1 MKIKVLFF
9 LLFISTLLMSFE
21 LPKNINKKVTK
32 EIKSVY
38 KVATFSLEVITVSDE
53 LNKHLKTRIG
63 ANNLFKILN
72 DSTHIG
78 YAYIGKAAS
87 KVDDFDYMV
96 LFDTDL
102 IVKKAKVLIYRE
114 DYGAEVASKR
124 WLKQFIGLNENSD
137 ILYGDD
143 IVAIS
148 GATISAY
155 SLTVSINNLLKTVA
169 ILKQNEVI

>member
-1 MKIKVLFF
+1 
-9 LLFISTLLMSFE
+9 MSFE

-38 KVATFSLEVITVSDE
+38 DVEVYSLEVITVSDE
-53 LNKHLKTRIG
+53 LNKQLKTKIG
-63 ANNLFKILN
+63 ADNLFRILN

-78 YAYIGKAAS
+78 YAYIGKAVS

-96 LFDTDL
+96 LFDTEL
-102 IVKKAKVLIYRE
+102 IIRKTKVLIYRE

-124 WLKQFIGLNENSD
+124 WLKQFIGLNKDSD
-137 ILYGDD
+137 IAYGDE
-143 IVAIS
+143 IIAIS

-169 ILKQNEVI
+169 TLKQNEVI